1 MTDGEK
7 IGNIHPG
14 EVLLEDWL
22 KPLGMSA
29 YRLAQGTG
37 MSRTAVGQILA
48 GKRAITAETALRL
61 SRFLGCSP
69 QFWLGLQA
77 DYDLEEAEEALAE
90 ALAGI
95 VNYKD
100 QPPPDPRRLRPSLR
114 RTRPPSGGCPAAE
127 PRETQVAA

>member
-29 YRLAQGTG
+29 YRLAQGSGLT
-37 MSRTAVGQILA
+37 RTAVSQILA
-48 GKRAITAETALRL
+48 GKRSITAETALRL
-61 SRFLGCSP
+61 SRFLGCTP
-69 QFWLGLQA
+69 QFWLGLQD

-90 ALAGI
+90 DLARI
-95 VNYKD
+95 SSYKD
-100 QPPPDPRRLRPSLR
+100 QPPTDPGRLRPTLR
-114 RTRPPSGGCPAAE
+114 RTPVVEAPE
-127 PRETQVAA
+127 ELVAA